1 MTGNVNLRRER
12 WIIFSTLKMRFESNA
27 ALVSNLDIMFQDWR
41 AKELIHECSNEH
53 NCHSFNAPENVL
65 NMNKNYAFKDLD
77 S

>member
-1 MTGNVNLRRER
+1 
-12 WIIFSTLKMRFESNA
+12 MRFESNA

-53 NCHSFNAPENVL
+53 NSMILMPPESVL